1 MGNDAIISV
10 KAVVRYARSR
20 VSLSRC
26 VLYYYQ
32 PRSSICDLFTRRHVF
47 VDRIS
52 PFAGLAR
59 VGLVYYVFPLYSPEE
74 TTASQ
79 RSSSS
84 SLFLFLSHSPFP
96 IRFSSVFSLREP
108 INYILISRRLSSP
121 FCTFSLARCTPRFSE
136 ARHGFAGSIRDRLT
150 FWVTPSRPCECRNK
164 SLCLSRSMDAPA
176 VFSPRVLR
184 VSPSRPISGEID
196 NASFCSI
203 SIGPLFVV
211 AREALSVG
219 LAKKKQVL
227 SSATPRKSV

>member
-1 MGNDAIISV
+1 M
-10 KAVVRYARSR
+10 RS
-20 VSLSRC
+20 L
-26 VLYYYQ
+26 LL
-32 PRSSICDLFTRRHVF
+32 PA
-47 VDRIS
+47 
-52 PFAGLAR
+52 P
-59 VGLVYYVFPLYSPEE
+59 LVYLRSLYATPCFRRPYFSFCGLGEGGSCLLCLSSVFSGGDDCVSAFVIFFALPLS
-74 TTASQ
+74 
-79 RSSSS
+79 
-84 SLFLFLSHSPFP
+84 LFLSHSPFP
-96 IRFSSVFSLREP
+96 IRFSFVFSLREP

-176 VFSPRVLR
+176 VFSSRVLR

-196 NASFCSI
+196 NASFCTI

-219 LAKKKQVL
+219 FAKKAGPVISNAAEIRVNA
-227 SSATPRKSV
+227 SSII

>member
-1 MGNDAIISV
+1 M
-10 KAVVRYARSR
+10 
-20 VSLSRC
+20 SLSRC

-84 SLFLFLSHSPFP
+84 SLSLSLFLSHSPFP
-96 IRFSSVFSLREP
+96 IRFSFVFSLREP

-121 FCTFSLARCTPRFSE
+121 FCTFSLARCTLRFSE

-176 VFSPRVLR
+176 VFSPLAFSAFRPLVLYPVR
-184 VSPSRPISGEID
+184 LITR
-196 NASFCSI
+196 
-203 SIGPLFVV
+203 LFVV
-211 AREALSVG
+211 YRSDPFLLLLARRFLSVSQ
-219 LAKKKQVL
+219 KKQVL

>member
-1 MGNDAIISV
+1 M
-10 KAVVRYARSR
+10 
-20 VSLSRC
+20 SLSRC

-84 SLFLFLSHSPFP
+84 SLFLSLFLSHSPFP
-96 IRFSSVFSLREP
+96 IRFSFVFSLREP

-184 VSPSRPISGEID
+184 ASPSRPISGEID

-219 LAKKKQVL
+219 LAKKAGPVISNAAEIRVNA
-227 SSATPRKSV
+227 SSII